1 MKLPERCLVRW
12 QWNADGIL
20 PFSYEREIFM
30 SCRGKW
36 GCVSVLNQTSRGTQV
51 CSPNI
56 NMACSCPG
64 SAELSV
70 YFANALFCF
79 AFTQNFR

>member
-1 MKLPERCLVRW
+1 MKLPERRLVHW

-36 GCVSVLNQTSRGTQV
+36 GRLRVLNQTSRGT
-51 CSPNI
+51 
-56 NMACSCPG
+56 
-64 SAELSV
+64 
-70 YFANALFCF
+70 
-79 AFTQNFR
+79 